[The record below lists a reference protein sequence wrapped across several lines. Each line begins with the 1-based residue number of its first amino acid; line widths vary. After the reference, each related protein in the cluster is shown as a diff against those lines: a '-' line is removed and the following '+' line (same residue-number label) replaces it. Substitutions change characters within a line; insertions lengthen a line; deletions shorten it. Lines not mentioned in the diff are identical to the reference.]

1 MVVFLH
7 SIHQQVTVLHAGAA
21 PRETMSPC
29 PCLIIFL
36 CCVLS
41 ASTTSIFTPASCMHV
56 LTCLG
61 HHDWGLGLLEHPPHS
76 AEQEVSTDHPW
87 SVGLSSLLRCLVCA
101 SCMADAGTRRVQHQL
116 LPACY
121 FPVGS
126 ALPPAGPICAH
137 ITRPSPG
144 NRRKPDTGKISTSP
158 LLILSFLAL

>member
-1 MVVFLH
+1 MPMPYYF
-7 SIHQQVTVLHAGAA
+7 
-21 PRETMSPC
+21 
-29 PCLIIFL
+29 CLF
-36 CCVLS
+36 CVLS
-41 ASTTSIFTPASCMHV
+41 ASTTSIFTPASCMPV

-61 HHDWGLGLLEHPPHS
+61 HHDWSLGLLEQPPHS

-101 SCMADAGTRRVQHQL
+101 SCMADAATRRVQHQL

-126 ALPPAGPICAH
+126 ALPPAGPICVH

-158 LLILSFLAL
+158 LLILSFFQHYTHSLRFPQMFKYISPLVIYLKFA